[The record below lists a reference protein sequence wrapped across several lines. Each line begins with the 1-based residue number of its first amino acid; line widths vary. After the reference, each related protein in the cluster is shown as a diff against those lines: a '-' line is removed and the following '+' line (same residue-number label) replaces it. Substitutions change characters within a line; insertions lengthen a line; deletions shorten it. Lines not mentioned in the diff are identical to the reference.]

1 MTRTLWFMWIVWPV
15 TIIYSSIAAGL
26 VTVVFPG
33 TMLRPAL
40 IMWFLFICP
49 GMAVARFFQFN
60 ETVMEW
66 TLAIALSFA
75 IDAFVAGILLYAGW
89 WSPLRILGILIVLCN
104 YGALMQLLFIHPR
117 VTAFTLEQ
125 KHVDLP
131 NKQIDP

>member
-1 MTRTLWFMWIVWPV
+1 MTRTPWFMWVVWPV

-40 IMWFLFICP
+40 IMWFLIICP
-49 GMAVARFFQFN
+49 GMTVARFFQL

-66 TLAIALSFA
+66 TLALALSFA
-75 IDAFVAGILLYAGW
+75 IDAFVAGIVLYASW
-89 WSPLRILGILIVLCN
+89 WSPLRILSILIVFCN
-104 YGALMQLLFIHPR
+104 IGALMQLVFIHPG
-117 VTAFTLEQ
+117 VTAFTSKQ

>member
-1 MTRTLWFMWIVWPV
+1 MTRTPWYMWVWPV
-15 TIIYSSIAAGL
+15 TLIYSSIAAGL

-60 ETVMEW
+60 ETVIEW
-66 TLAIALSFA
+66 TLALALSIA

-89 WSPLRILGILIVLCN
+89 WSPLRILTILIVFCN
-104 YGALMQLLFIHPR
+104 IGALMQLVFIHPG
-117 VTAFTLEQ
+117 VTSFTSKQ
-125 KHVDLP
+125 KHVDLS
-131 NKQIDP
+131 NEQIDP